1 MSSTGRLSDDKLAC
15 GRMLRKCIAR
25 CIRSIFHHEDDML
38 MVYFTSKSKLLDTA
52 VVSEVR
58 GG

>member
-15 GRMLRKCIAR
+15 GRMLGKRIAR

-38 MVYFTSKSKLLDTA
+38 MVYFTSKLLDTA
-52 VVSEVR
+52 VVFEVR